1 MQAALNLE
9 GLEQQETQERFVVDD
24 IPKAEWA
31 LKKIA
36 HYNKVKAKRKAEYE
50 QMQADNE
57 RWYQQETAD
66 ADRQIEYFQSLL
78 RPFAEKELEG
88 SKKKSVALPS
98 GKIGFRA
105 GAQKFFLGADE
116 VKNDNP
122 ALIGFVKSSLPELL
136 KVKESV
142 DWATMKKNLVAL
154 SDGKVITKDG
164 EIVPEM
170 RVEVGDVK
178 FYVEVK

>member
-1 MQAALNLE
+1 MMENTALQLDVTEQAE
-9 GLEQQETQERFVVDD
+9 ERFQIDD

-36 HYNKVKAKRKAEYE
+36 HYNRIKAKRKAEYE
-50 QMQADNE
+50 QMKADNE
-57 RWYQQETAD
+57 HWYQQETAE
-66 ADRQIEYFQSLL
+66 ADRQIEYFQALL
-78 RPFAEKELEG
+78 QPFAEKELEG

-105 GAQKFFLGADE
+105 GTQKFFLGADE

-122 ALIGFVKSSLPELL
+122 ALIGFVKASLPELL

-142 DWATMKKNLVAL
+142 DWATMKKDLVAL
-154 SDGKVITKDG
+154 GNGKVITKDG
-164 EIVPEM
+164 EIVPDM
-170 RVEVGDVK
+170 RVETGGVK
-178 FYVEVK
+178 FYVEAK